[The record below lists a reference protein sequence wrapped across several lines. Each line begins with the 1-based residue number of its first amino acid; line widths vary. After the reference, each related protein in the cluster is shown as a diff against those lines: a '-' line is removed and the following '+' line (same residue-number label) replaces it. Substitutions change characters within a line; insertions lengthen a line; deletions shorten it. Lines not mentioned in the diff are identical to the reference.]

1 MPDDAIVGVEIP
13 TGNPLLIELDK
24 DLKPVKARYLDDSRA
39 EKLPALGRPVSRAR
53 PERTRDE
60 RMMRRAIS
68 AARGMM
74 GRTWPNPVVGCVVA
88 LGDDILAEA
97 ATAPGGRPHAEEQAL
112 DRAGPRARG
121 ATVYVSLEPCGERS
135 SGAASC
141 SERLAEAGV
150 ARVVIAA
157 DNPDPLSAGRGVER
171 LRHAGVP
178 VETGVLAGEAEPLYR
193 AFRHRL
199 ATGLPLVE
207 AAASGEGFD
216 APFAP
221 EPGENPQAALER
233 LGRAGY
239 ARLWT
244 PEGSDLALKLKSL
257 GFLR

>member
-1 MPDDAIVGVEIP
+1 
-13 TGNPLLIELDK
+13 
-24 DLKPVKARYLDDSRA
+24 
-39 EKLPALGRPVSRAR
+39 
-53 PERTRDE
+53 
-60 RMMRRAIS
+60 MRRAIS
-68 AARGMM
+68 AARGML

-88 LGDDILAEA
+88 LGNEVLAVS

-112 DRAGPRARG
+112 DLAGAAARG

-150 ARVVIAA
+150 ARVVIAT

-171 LRHAGVP
+171 LLQAGVP
-178 VETGVLAGEAEPLYR
+178 VETGFLAAEAEPLYR

-207 AAASGEGFD
+207 AATSGEGFD
-216 APFAP
+216 AAFEQ
-221 EPGENPQAALER
+221 EPGESPQAALER

-239 ARLWT
+239 TRLWA
-244 PEGSDLALKLKSL
+244 PEGSELALKLKSF

>member
-1 MPDDAIVGVEIP
+1 
-13 TGNPLLIELDK
+13 
-24 DLKPVKARYLDDSRA
+24 
-39 EKLPALGRPVSRAR
+39 
-53 PERTRDE
+53 
-60 RMMRRAIS
+60 MRRAIS

-88 LGDDILAEA
+88 QIDENGGNEVLAEI

-112 DRAGPRARG
+112 DLAGARARG

-141 SERLAEAGV
+141 SERLAAAGV

-171 LRHAGVP
+171 LREAGVP
-178 VETGVLAGEAEPLYR
+178 VEIGFLAAEAEPLYR

-199 ATGLPLVE
+199 STGLPLVE
-207 AAASGEGFD
+207 AAASGDGFD
-216 APFAP
+216 AAFAQA
-221 EPGENPQAALER
+221 PGESVQAALVR
-233 LGRAGY
+233 LGGAGY
-239 ARLWT
+239 ARLWA

>member
-1 MPDDAIVGVEIP
+1 
-13 TGNPLLIELDK
+13 
-24 DLKPVKARYLDDSRA
+24 
-39 EKLPALGRPVSRAR
+39 
-53 PERTRDE
+53 
-60 RMMRRAIS
+60 MRRAIA
-68 AARGMM
+68 AARARL

-88 LGDDILAEA
+88 LGDEVLAEA

-112 DRAGPRARG
+112 DLAGAAARG

-171 LRHAGVP
+171 LKAHGVP
-178 VETGVLAGEAEPLYR
+178 VETGFLAEEAEPLYR

-216 APFAP
+216 AAF
-221 EPGENPQAALER
+221 EIRTGENELAAPER
-233 LGRAGY
+233 LGQAGY
-239 ARLWT
+239 TRLWA
-244 PEGSDLALKLKSL
+244 PEGSGLASRLKSL